1 MNSYSRQVPNN
12 KFWVLVLVAII
23 AGLAT
28 GFSVPL
34 LASYRPKGVLEPQG
48 MERNGETV
56 MEILPAPA
64 EPVRYDVERDSEVEA
79 LAARNR
85 RLEVLV
91 ATLRREKAAEAE
103 RAEKNNRP
111 LDELGPR
118 Q

>member
-1 MNSYSRQVPNN
+1 MNSNSHQVPNN
-12 KFWVLVLVAII
+12 KFWALILVAIV

-34 LASYRPKGVLEPQG
+34 FASYRPKQVFEPQE

-64 EPVRYDVERDSEVEA
+64 EPVGDDVEHDSEVQA

-85 RLEVLV
+85 RLEALV
-91 ATLRREKAAEAE
+91 ATLRKEKAAEADK
-103 RAEKNNRP
+103 AEKNNRP